1 MQQKRGHKAPD
12 AVQLTWKRVNAFTC
26 KIKGDKTERVTQK
39 DKIMG
44 LSDVQRV
51 TQVDMQHVTC
61 NMYTQLLQQLVCE
74 HNGKSE

>member
-26 KIKGDKTERVTQK
+26 KIKGDKTESVTHK

-44 LSDVQRV
+44 LSDVQ
-51 TQVDMQHVTC
+51 HVL
-61 NMYTQLLQQLVCE
+61 N
-74 HNGKSE
+74 